1 VAMVKDLTGSYAGAL
16 LPVAIMLL
24 VAIIFPLISDK
35 PTMREPAYQPPAAT
49 H

>member
-1 VAMVKDLTGSYAGAL
+1 MTGSFAGAL

-35 PTMREPAYQPPAAT
+35 PKIREAPVRTQDAVTAA
-49 H
+49 